1 MWSRKTQLCSSHRS
15 SLRNVV
21 HRNRFQD
28 LGRVV
33 IRGAEI
39 LYVENYPFRFY
50 SGLCDRS
57 GSPEAAT
64 PGMEPRIESGQSL
77 EGSLKPLLRKFP
89 QSKGFRR

>member
-1 MWSRKTQLCSSHRS
+1 MEQKTQLCSSHRS

-64 PGMEPRIESGQSL
+64 PGMEPEN
-77 EGSLKPLLRKFP
+77 RKRPELGGEFETSFKKISP
-89 QSKGFRR
+89 IKGL